1 MAEWSDWN
9 GTEAESPLTKLVS
22 GRCHRMP
29 EAAASPPRVLLV
41 DDESRLTDLLR
52 LELDVEGY
60 AVDVA
65 ADGASALIKTRQE
78 PAPNLIVL
86 DWNLP
91 DFTGIDIC
99 QRIRSSGVTTILML
113 TGHDDIADRVKAL
126 DAGVDD
132 YLTKP
137 FSIEELMARLR
148 AMQRRAEF
156 FSKGGINDQ
165 PLVLEVSDLRMHTG
179 TRDVRRGER
188 EIQLSVK
195 EYDLLQFLMRGKE
208 RVLERAEIMR
218 GVWGENFYGD
228 DNLLDVYIRYLRQKI
243 ERENLPNLIHTVRGV
258 GFILRDESKST

>member
-1 MAEWSDWN
+1 MVD
-9 GTEAESPLTKLVS
+9 
-22 GRCHRMP
+22 
-29 EAAASPPRVLLV
+29 AAASPPRVLLV

-60 AVDVA
+60 MVDVA
-65 ADGASALIKTRQE
+65 SDGASALIKARQD

-99 QRIRSSGVTTILML
+99 QRIRSSGVT
-113 TGHDDIADRVKAL
+113 
-126 DAGVDD
+126 
-132 YLTKP
+132 KP

-156 FSKGGINDQ
+156 FSKEGTSGQ
-165 PLVLEVSDLRMHTG
+165 PLLLEVGDLRLHTG

-195 EYDLLQFLMRGKE
+195 EYDLLHFLMRGRG

-243 ERENLPNLIHTVRGV
+243 ETEDQPTLIHTVRGV
-258 GFILRDESKST
+258 GFILRDEATR